1 MGAARDRAPALRRAI
16 YGAPAL
22 TRDVVDGLFDLDQV
36 AGDKAPSWHALYVEA
51 ITDFVVGQDEPAGYV
66 SDANADWL
74 IARITRDGHVDT
86 ASELDLLVN
95 VLDKARL
102 SPQRLVRFALDA
114 VKQTVISGRGPS
126 RVGGDHEPGV
136 VTAADVAL
144 LRRILYAFGGDGQYS
159 EQRYEQVRAILERV
173 EETRTALMDAAQA
186 LILAGLVAEGETVI
200 NRIYHLDRG
209 YEQIERK
216 LSALGARIQRV
227 D

>member
-1 MGAARDRAPALRRAI
+1 MAELFKQIARRGQIADDDVTALRRAI

-22 TRDVVDGLFDLDQV
+22 TREVVDGLFDLDQV

-86 ASELDLLVN
+86 ANELDLLVN

-114 VKQTVISGRGPS
+114 VRQTVISGRGPA

-144 LRRILYAFGGDGQYS
+144 LRRILYAFGGDGH
-159 EQRYEQVRAILERV
+159 VGITRAEAEVPFDIN
-173 EETRTALMDAAQA
+173 DATSHASNDPQWA
-186 LILAGLVAEGETVI
+186 
-200 NRIYHLDRG
+200 HL
-209 YEQIERK
+209 
-216 LSALGARIQRV
+216 
-227 D
+227 